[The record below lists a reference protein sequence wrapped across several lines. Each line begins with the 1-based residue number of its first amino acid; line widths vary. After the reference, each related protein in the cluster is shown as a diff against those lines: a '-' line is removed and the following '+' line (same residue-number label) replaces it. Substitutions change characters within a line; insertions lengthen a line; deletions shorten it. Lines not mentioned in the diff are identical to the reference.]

1 MLAYLQQ
8 QTGFASFEPSG
19 KQKAVPMQR
28 LPQDGNGDN
37 TNHTHEQRVIRCIAM
52 EIESRLVT
60 EKDEFAS
67 FCGKQPP
74 TISLELYIARLVR
87 YVNDKTL
94 YPANVRSAGL
104 QCALVAL
111 EYLHG
116 LQLTRNSQH
125 RLFMTA
131 FVVAVKMYGWDDG
144 KEVSNRALVEPTGCV
159 LQDIN
164 WMETLFCTRLLR
176 WNLSVSD
183 RAIDRR
189 LDSFGVCI

>member
-8 QTGFASFEPSG
+8 TVFAS
-19 KQKAVPMQR
+19 KQKSAPTHPV
-28 LPQDGNGDN
+28 LIKCHPQDDN
-37 TNHTHEQRVIRCIAM
+37 NTILSHEQYIIHCIAM
-52 EIESRLVT
+52 EIESRLVVVEEEMLT
-60 EKDEFAS
+60 S
-67 FCGKQPP
+67 FCGKQLP

-87 YVNDKTL
+87 HVNQKTL

-111 EYLHG
+111 EYLDG
-116 LQLTRNSQH
+116 IQLTLNSQH

-131 FVVAVKMYGWDDG
+131 FVIAIKMYGWDDG

-164 WMETLFCTRLLR
+164 WMEMLFCTRLLQ
-176 WNLSVSD
+176 WNFSVSGE
-183 RAIDRR
+183 AIDHRV
-189 LDSFGVCI
+189 DSFVGDRP